1 MVRHLIPLDEGGN
14 RYVEQCRGKLTNDPN
29 ATEADEDA
37 AFVALVEKIQA
48 EKAARLALLAQQDAA
63 QEAQEAVAQALQ
75 EEEED

>member
-1 MVRHLIPLDEGGN
+1 M
-14 RYVEQCRGKLTNDPN
+14 
-29 ATEADEDA
+29 
-37 AFVALVEKIQA
+37 ALVEKIQA